1 MAVHFY
7 NQDTDY
13 LPKGRVRINR
23 WIRESIHNEGF
34 RVGEISYIFCSSE
47 NHIGINRQYLG
58 HDYYTD
64 VITFDYSD
72 LEGRK
77 VVSGDIFIDP
87 FTVDDNAKQLGTNPE
102 EEQLRVIIHG
112 ALHLCGY
119 KDKTDSDAAQM
130 RQKENFYL
138 ARFADSEPVQKAK

>member
-1 MAVHFY
+1 MAIHFY
-7 NQDTDY
+7 NQETDY
-13 LPKGRVRINR
+13 MPRGRVKINR
-23 WIRESIHNEGF
+23 WVRDAIHNEGF
-34 RVGEISYIFCSSE
+34 RVGEICYIFCSSE

-87 FTVDDNAKQLGTNPE
+87 FTVDDNAAQLGTE
-102 EEQLRVIIHG
+102 AAEEQLRVIIHG
-112 ALHLCGY
+112 AMHLCGY
-119 KDKTDSDAAQM
+119 KDKSDEEAAQM
-130 RQKENFYL
+130 RQKEDYYL
-138 ARFADSEPVQKAK
+138 ARFPH

>member
-7 NQDTDY
+7 NEGTDY
-13 LPKGRVRINR
+13 MPKGRVKLNR
-23 WIRESIHNEGF
+23 WVRQTIHNEGF
-34 RVGEISYIFCSSE
+34 RVGEIGYIFCSSDY
-47 NHIGINRQYLG
+47 HIDINRQYLG
-58 HDYYTD
+58 HDYHTD

-87 FTVDDNAKQLGTNPE
+87 ETVADNADLLGTNPE

-112 ALHLCGY
+112 ILHLCGY
-119 KDKTDSDAAQM
+119 KDKSDSEAAQM
-130 RQKENFYL
+130 HAKEDFYL
-138 ARFADSEPVQKAK
+138 ARLPK

>member
-7 NQDTDY
+7 NEGTDY
-13 LPKGRVRINR
+13 MPKGRVKLNQWVRQT
-23 WIRESIHNEGF
+23 IHNEGF
-34 RVGEISYIFCSSE
+34 RVGEIGYIFCSSDY
-47 NHIGINRQYLG
+47 HIDINRQYLG
-58 HDYYTD
+58 HDYHTD

-87 FTVDDNAKQLGTNPE
+87 ETVADNADLLGTNPE

-112 ALHLCGY
+112 ILHLCGY
-119 KDKTDSDAAQM
+119 KDKSDSEAAQM
-130 RQKENFYL
+130 RAKEDFYL
-138 ARFADSEPVQKAK
+138 ARLPK

>member
-7 NQDTDY
+7 NEGTDY
-13 LPKGRVRINR
+13 MPKGRVKLNQWVRQT
-23 WIRESIHNEGF
+23 IHNEGF
-34 RVGEISYIFCSSE
+34 RVGEIGYIFCSSDY
-47 NHIGINRQYLG
+47 HIDINRQYLG
-58 HDYYTD
+58 HDYHTD

-87 FTVDDNAKQLGTNPE
+87 ETVADNADLLGTNPE

-112 ALHLCGY
+112 ILHLCGY
-119 KDKTDSDAAQM
+119 TDKSDSEAAQM
-130 RQKENFYL
+130 RAKEDFYL
-138 ARFADSEPVQKAK
+138 ARLPK

>member
-1 MAVHFY
+1 MPIHFY
-7 NQDTDY
+7 NQETDY
-13 LPKGRVRINR
+13 LPKGRMKIARWVR
-23 WIRESIHNEGF
+23 ETIHAEGF
-34 RVGEISYIFCSSE
+34 KAGEVCYIFCSSE

-72 LEGRK
+72 LVGRK

-87 FTVDDNAKQLGTNPE
+87 ATVDDNARLLGTNPA

-112 ALHLCGY
+112 VLHLCGY
-119 KDKTDSDAAQM
+119 KDKSDTEAAQM
-130 RQKENFYL
+130 RQKEDFYL
-138 ARFADSEPVQKAK
+138 ARLADME

>member
-7 NQDTDY
+7 NEGTDY
-13 LPKGRVRINR
+13 LPKGRVKLNQ
-23 WIRESIHNEGF
+23 WIRQTIHNEGF
-34 RVGEISYIFCSSE
+34 RVGEIGYIFCSSDY
-47 NHIGINRQYLG
+47 HIDINRQYLG
-58 HDYYTD
+58 HDYHTD

-87 FTVDDNAKQLGTNPE
+87 ETVADNADLLGTNPD

-112 ALHLCGY
+112 ILHLCGY
-119 KDKTDSDAAQM
+119 KDKSDSEAAQM
-130 RQKENFYL
+130 RQKEDFYL
-138 ARFADSEPVQKAK
+138 ARLPK

>member
-1 MAVHFY
+1 MSAVRFF
-7 NQDTDY
+7 NEGTDY
-13 LPKGRVRINR
+13 LPKGRMKLARWVRNT
-23 WIRESIHNEGF
+23 IHTEGF
-34 RVGEISYIFCSSE
+34 RAGDVSYIFCSSE
-47 NHIGINRQYLG
+47 HHLGINRQYLG

-87 FTVDDNAKQLGTNPE
+87 FTVDDNAQQLGTNPA

-112 ALHLCGY
+112 VLHLCGY
-119 KDKTDSDAAQM
+119 GDKSDEEAATM
-130 RQKENFYL
+130 RAKENHYL
-138 ARFADSEPVQKAK
+138 AEFNKLS

>member
-1 MAVHFY
+1 MAIHFY
-7 NQDTDY
+7 NQETDY
-13 LPKGRVRINR
+13 MPSGRVKINR
-23 WIRESIHNEGF
+23 WVREAIHNEGF
-34 RVGEISYIFCSSE
+34 RVGEICYIFCSSE

-87 FTVDDNAKQLGTNPE
+87 FTVDDNAKGLGVEPT

-112 ALHLCGY
+112 AMHLCGY
-119 KDKTDSDAAQM
+119 KDKSDAEAAQM
-130 RQKENFYL
+130 RQKEDFYL
-138 ARFADSEPVQKAK
+138 ARFPR

>member
-7 NQDTDY
+7 NEGTDY
-13 LPKGRVRINR
+13 LPKGRVKLNQWVRQT
-23 WIRESIHNEGF
+23 IHNEGF
-34 RVGEISYIFCSSE
+34 RVGEIGYIFCSSDY
-47 NHIGINRQYLG
+47 HIGINRQYLG
-58 HDYYTD
+58 HDYHTD

-87 FTVDDNAKQLGTNPE
+87 ETVADNADLLGTDPA

-112 ALHLCGY
+112 ILHLCGY
-119 KDKTDSDAAQM
+119 KDKSDTEAAQM

-138 ARFADSEPVQKAK
+138 ARLPK

>member
-7 NQDTDY
+7 NEGTDY
-13 LPKGRVRINR
+13 MPKGRVKLNQWVRQT
-23 WIRESIHNEGF
+23 IHNEGF
-34 RVGEISYIFCSSE
+34 RVGEIGYIFCSSDY
-47 NHIGINRQYLG
+47 HIDINRQYLG
-58 HDYYTD
+58 HDYHTD

-87 FTVDDNAKQLGTNPE
+87 ETVADNADLLGTNPE

-112 ALHLCGY
+112 ILHLCGY
-119 KDKTDSDAAQM
+119 KDKSDSEAAQM
-130 RQKENFYL
+130 RAKEDFYL
-138 ARFADSEPVQKAK
+138 ASLPK

>member
-1 MAVHFY
+1 M
-7 NQDTDY
+7 
-13 LPKGRVRINR
+13 
-23 WIRESIHNEGF
+23 
-34 RVGEISYIFCSSE
+34 GEVSYIFCSSE

-72 LEGRK
+72 LDGRG

-87 FTVDDNAKQLGTNPE
+87 FTVEDNAHLLGTNPQ

-112 ALHLCGY
+112 VLHLCGY
-119 KDKTDSDAAQM
+119 KDKSPEEAAQM
-130 RQKENFYL
+130 RGKEDFYL
-138 ARFADSEPVQKAK
+138 ARLKEL

>member
-7 NQDTDY
+7 NQKTDY
-13 LPKGRVRINR
+13 LPKGRVKINR
-23 WIRESIHNEGF
+23 WVRETIHNEGF

-47 NHIGINRQYLG
+47 NHIEINRQYLG

-77 VVSGDIFIDP
+77 VVSGDMFIDP
-87 FTVDDNAKQLGTNPE
+87 FTVDDNAQQLGTDPA

-112 ALHLCGY
+112 VLHLCGY
-119 KDKTDSDAAQM
+119 KDKTPEDAAVM
-130 RQKENFYL
+130 RQKEDFYL
-138 ARFADSEPVQKAK
+138 ARLPK

>member
-1 MAVHFY
+1 MAIHFY
-7 NQDTDY
+7 NQETDY
-13 LPKGRVRINR
+13 MPRGRVKINR
-23 WIRESIHNEGF
+23 WVREAIHNEGF
-34 RVGEISYIFCSSE
+34 RVGEICYIFCSSE

-72 LEGRK
+72 LEGRR

-87 FTVDDNAKQLGTNPE
+87 FTVDDNAAQLGTDPA

-112 ALHLCGY
+112 AMHLCGY
-119 KDKTDSDAAQM
+119 KDKSDQEVVQM

-138 ARFADSEPVQKAK
+138 ARFREL

>member
-1 MAVHFY
+1 MPIHFY
-7 NQDTDY
+7 NQETDY
-13 LPKGRVRINR
+13 LPSGRVKINR
-23 WIRESIHNEGF
+23 WVRDMIHTEGF
-34 RVGEISYIFCSSE
+34 RVGEICYIFCSSE

-87 FTVDDNAKQLGTNPE
+87 FTVEDNARGLGTDNA

-119 KDKTDSDAAQM
+119 KDKSDEEAAQM
-130 RQKENFYL
+130 RKKEDFYL
-138 ARFADSEPVQKAK
+138 ARFPR

>member
-1 MAVHFY
+1 MAIHFY
-7 NQDTDY
+7 NQETDY
-13 LPKGRVRINR
+13 MPRGRVKINR
-23 WIRESIHNEGF
+23 WVREAIHNEGY
-34 RVGEISYIFCSSE
+34 RVGEICYIFCSSE

-87 FTVDDNAKQLGTNPE
+87 FTVDDNAAQLGTDAA

-112 ALHLCGY
+112 AMHLCGY
-119 KDKTDSDAAQM
+119 KDKSDAEAAQM
-130 RQKENFYL
+130 RQKENYYL
-138 ARFADSEPVQKAK
+138 ARFSEL

>member
-7 NQDTDY
+7 SEGTDY
-13 LPKGRVRINR
+13 LPKGRVKLNQWVRQT
-23 WIRESIHNEGF
+23 IHNEGYK
-34 RVGEISYIFCSSE
+34 VGEIGYIFCSSDY
-47 NHIGINRQYLG
+47 HIDINRQYLG
-58 HDYYTD
+58 HDYHTD

-87 FTVDDNAKQLGTNPE
+87 ETVADNADLLGTNPE

-112 ALHLCGY
+112 ILHLCGY
-119 KDKTDSDAAQM
+119 KDKSDSEAAQM
-130 RQKENFYL
+130 RQKEDFYL
-138 ARFADSEPVQKAK
+138 ARLPK

>member
-1 MAVHFY
+1 MAIHFY
-7 NQDTDY
+7 NQETDY
-13 LPKGRVRINR
+13 MPRGRVKINR
-23 WIRESIHNEGF
+23 WVREAIHNEGF
-34 RVGEISYIFCSSE
+34 RVGEICYIFCSSE

-87 FTVDDNAKQLGTNPE
+87 FTVDDNAAQLGTE
-102 EEQLRVIIHG
+102 AAEEQLRVIIHG
-112 ALHLCGY
+112 AMHLCGY
-119 KDKTDSDAAQM
+119 KDKTDAEAAQM
-130 RQKENFYL
+130 RQKEDFYL
-138 ARFADSEPVQKAK
+138 AQFPR

>member
-7 NQDTDY
+7 NEGTDY
-13 LPKGRVRINR
+13 MPKGRVKLNQWVRQT
-23 WIRESIHNEGF
+23 IHNEGF
-34 RVGEISYIFCSSE
+34 RVGEIGYIFCSSDY
-47 NHIGINRQYLG
+47 HIDINRQYLG
-58 HDYYTD
+58 HDYHTD

-87 FTVDDNAKQLGTNPE
+87 ETVADNADLLGTTPE

-112 ALHLCGY
+112 ILHLCGY
-119 KDKTDSDAAQM
+119 KDKSDSEAAQM
-130 RQKENFYL
+130 RAKEDFYL
-138 ARFADSEPVQKAK
+138 ARLPK

>member
-1 MAVHFY
+1 MAIHFY
-7 NQDTDY
+7 NQETDY
-13 LPKGRVRINR
+13 MPRGRVKINR
-23 WIRESIHNEGF
+23 WVREAIHNEGF
-34 RVGEISYIFCSSE
+34 RVGDICYIFCSSE

-87 FTVDDNAKQLGTNPE
+87 FTVDDNAAQLGTE
-102 EEQLRVIIHG
+102 AAEEQLRVIIHG
-112 ALHLCGY
+112 AMHLCGY
-119 KDKTDSDAAQM
+119 KDKTDAEAAQM
-130 RQKENFYL
+130 RQKEDFYL
-138 ARFADSEPVQKAK
+138 ARFPR